1 MQVLQPLKSMSGL
14 MVRRDI
20 YNMYL
25 NLHAKACYRANRT
38 IDFYS
43 DGKLLPFMVIGRE
56 GGSSDYLSEFWGL
69 VFFILFVL
77 PPWSDPF
84 NSAGQKDQIS

>member
-1 MQVLQPLKSMSGL
+1 MALVNFG
-14 MVRRDI
+14 
-20 YNMYL
+20 
-25 NLHAKACYRANRT
+25 
-38 IDFYS
+38 
-43 DGKLLPFMVIGRE
+43 
-56 GGSSDYLSEFWGL
+56 GL